1 MLPCRVGTSGAPPG
15 RGHRAAHAYTKPR
28 TARSWAP
35 PRTGCGPAGP
45 AVGARRATPP
55 VQWPLL
61 TSCAQIGGGN
71 GALHPASG
79 CGLAPLAAP
88 RSPDGRVL
96 LCVFGGRAWR
106 APAAWAPAT
115 SPFRLPRTP
124 AVCRAG
130 GRGEAVGWWA
140 GGCEVLAAAAHLSTH
155 TRSQGFWFRATLG
168 RVGRRQRQPCLHST
182 HTQQHAHSLTHT
194 LFPLPFATS
203 DPLPRRRHPQSR
215 RHLVLVRHLPQGG
228 ALLAVVLHHAVLVHR
243 PAELEVQGPHPERDP
258 DSAPRLL
265 RAVAH

>member
-15 RGHRAAHAYTKPR
+15 RGHCAAHAYNKPC

-71 GALHPASG
+71 GAATPGFRLWAGATGGTS
-79 CGLAPLAAP
+79 LARRACAFVRVWGPCLACPGRVGACHLPLPLATH
-88 RSPDGRVL
+88 SS
-96 LCVFGGRAWR
+96 CVSGGRE
-106 APAAWAPAT
+106 
-115 SPFRLPRTP
+115 
-124 AVCRAG
+124 
-130 GRGEAVGWWA
+130 GEAVGWRLRSA
-140 GGCEVLAAAAHLSTH
+140 GRGRASPH

-194 LFPLPFATS
+194 LFPLPFTTS